1 MTERKKFI
9 LRFIAWVF
17 LAFVI
22 PASFLAWRF
31 QLFEV
36 TEETRVKIGGWGLI
50 LIIFTAI
57 FFLSLFNQLRKGMK
71 PSIAKQVADGICRIT
86 IPLVLCTFLVYWMSG
101 CFEELLEFLIV
112 LTIFET
118 LALPVNPLPKWMLDN
133 NIETGEL
140 MFSNII
146 NSLKKKNKI

>member
-9 LRFIAWVF
+9 LRFVAWVF

-36 TEETRVKIGGWGLI
+36 TEEARVKVGGWGLI
-50 LIIFTAI
+50 LIIFTAV

-86 IPLVLCTFLVYWMSG
+86 IPLVLCTFEYRRNAVIRRKYFQEMLPRS
-101 CFEELLEFLIV
+101 ELFL
-112 LTIFET
+112 
-118 LALPVNPLPKWMLDN
+118 
-133 NIETGEL
+133 
-140 MFSNII
+140 
-146 NSLKKKNKI
+146 